1 MFGWLI
7 AIGIVIGAAG
17 YLWTSVSKR
26 RFDLAG
32 FLEATGCGAGMMA
45 GVHLGIGAI
54 LPQELVH
61 VFDAVGQPL
70 LPPGTRFEMDMFHR
84 VHLIIGAL
92 ATIVLACAAMVR
104 FWQSGH
110 GRRPF

>member
-1 MFGWLI
+1 LFGWLI
-7 AIGIVIGAAG
+7 ATGIAVGAGG
-17 YLWTSVSKR
+17 YLWTSASKR

-61 VFDAVGQPL
+61 VFNAAGQPL
-70 LPPGTRFEMDMFHR
+70 LPPATRFEMDMFHR

-92 ATIVLACAAMVR
+92 ATVVLACAAMIR
-104 FWQSGH
+104 FWKSDGGH
-110 GRRPF
+110 RPF